1 LKTLIIILALALTG
15 CSAFENKLMHY
26 SEPLIEPPDVIG
38 TYCKCDEAET
48 LLICYDASLTD
59 CWGYLEDKPL
69 IIIEET
75 EL

>member
-15 CSAFENKLMHY
+15 CNELGVAPPPFYVCEENESL
-26 SEPLIEPPDVIG
+26 LF
-38 TYCKCDEAET
+38 CDDE
-48 LLICYDASLTD
+48 SLTE
-59 CWGYLEDKPL
+59 CQGFLEDKPL

>member
-1 LKTLIIILALALTG
+1 MKTLILILALAITG
-15 CSAFENKLMHY
+15 CSALENKLTR
-26 SEPLIEPPDVIG
+26 PLAHPPPFFE
-38 TYCKCDEAET
+38 CEET
-48 LLICYDASLTD
+48 EQLLICDSAELKD

>member
-15 CSAFENKLMHY
+15 CSALEQKFER
-26 SEPLIEPPDVIG
+26 PPY
-38 TYCKCDEAET
+38 TLCDENES
-48 LLICYDASLTD
+48 LLICDSADLEN
-59 CWGYLEDKPL
+59 CWSSLEDKPL

>member
-1 LKTLIIILALALTG
+1 MKTLIIILALALTG